1 MTRLFTT
8 VIIEALESMKIQHV
22 SDLKK
27 ANSHLYTCSNLEA
40 EAASARDENGEKE
53 SLSTLCYEILRACGM
68 EPLNAVE
75 TASTVR
81 TKLRM
86 KLPIK

>member
-1 MTRLFTT
+1 
-8 VIIEALESMKIQHV
+8 MKIQHV

-27 ANSHLYTCSNLEA
+27 ANSHLYTCSNLKA

-53 SLSTLCYEILRACGM
+53 SLSTLCDEILHACGM

-75 TASTVR
+75 TASIVR

>member
-1 MTRLFTT
+1 
-8 VIIEALESMKIQHV
+8 MKIQHV

-53 SLSTLCYEILRACGM
+53 SLSTLCDEILRACGM
-68 EPLNAVE
+68 DPLNAVE